1 MVMQDIQVA
10 TEAATSSVL
19 MQVVAGQAAALSK
32 QLAAEL
38 PPAHMWHIQ
47 GCRYLFLDQL
57 CGATRASPLSKVSTL
72 SSQSVSLAADL
83 RRLCDQ
89 EAAIQAGSSAP
100 PDQVSRSYS
109 RSNSHA
115 AASSRHVDSWAAGV
129 NDGQGGDGDLEV
141 VLRGGHDCWVVGRQ
155 TSAGR
160 HLYVAYEGE
169 RGDGQNVEAI
179 TGKMQQLCDRHFTGA
194 FDGL

>member
-1 MVMQDIQVA
+1 MGCMYYLHISSEDVVLTAESMSFGPTLTKDH
-10 TEAATSSVL
+10 TTSTDNWCCLLVL
-19 MQVVAGQAAALSK
+19 
-32 QLAAEL
+32 
-38 PPAHMWHIQ
+38 
-47 GCRYLFLDQL
+47 R
-57 CGATRASPLSKVSTL
+57 RASPLSKVSTL